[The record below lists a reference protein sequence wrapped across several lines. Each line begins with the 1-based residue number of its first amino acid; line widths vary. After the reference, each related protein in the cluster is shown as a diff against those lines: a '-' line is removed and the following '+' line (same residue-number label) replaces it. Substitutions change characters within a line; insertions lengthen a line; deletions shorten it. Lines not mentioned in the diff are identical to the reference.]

1 MFAATPSLVARC
13 HDRALRV
20 VQDKLKAGRLV
31 PTLSSPAQPLV
42 VGLGHSMGGLITVV
56 QQGLLRSFDAL
67 VVLGHSGSGLPEV
80 LTEAELSLCVEEAD
94 LLAVEEQI
102 VELARTR
109 FVEPSEVP
117 RKRPVRGEFF
127 ADDVPKAVQG
137 AFAHHATPLMF
148 TCGLAA
154 MIPNLADAQLARID
168 VPVFLG
174 FGDQDLA
181 DNRFDAVSR
190 YRNVTDATLFLLQQ
204 SGHCHNQASGRA
216 RLWERILRWIEN
228 VNAGRWSD
236 LDRPNVPQTSR

>member
-1 MFAATPSLVARC
+1 
-13 HDRALRV
+13 
-20 VQDKLKAGRLV
+20 
-31 PTLSSPAQPLV
+31 
-42 VGLGHSMGGLITVV
+42 
-56 QQGLLRSFDAL
+56 
-67 VVLGHSGSGLPEV
+67 
-80 LTEAELSLCVEEAD
+80 
-94 LLAVEEQI
+94 
-102 VELARTR
+102 
-109 FVEPSEVP
+109 
-117 RKRPVRGEFF
+117 
-127 ADDVPKAVQG
+127 
-137 AFAHHATPLMF
+137 MF